1 MEPHATDVL
10 VYADPPYV
18 EQGGSLY
25 LHAFN
30 ADDHQALADKLL
42 TATYPWLL
50 TYDDQEIIWAN
61 LYNAARC
68 ARFNIAHTAA
78 IQHVDKETIVYGP
91 TLAVPTGLE
100 ITPGVHAN
108 WIV

>member
-1 MEPHATDVL
+1 MPAPS
-10 VYADPPYV
+10 ADPPYV

-50 TYDDQEIIWAN
+50 TYDDQEIIWAD

-78 IQHVDKETIVYGP
+78 IQHVGKETIVYGS
-91 TLAVPTGLE
+91 TLTVPTGLE
-100 ITPGVHAN
+100 ITPGVHAA
-108 WIV
+108 WIA